1 MKATPA
7 HALPPPAASRHPRAG
22 LSLLEVLVAG
32 GILAVGLAS
41 VSALLPAASA
51 RLGQATQ
58 QDRGGV
64 LAANA
69 RAECVNR
76 GLVAADIFSSATT
89 ACVFGELAGLP
100 ATGVTGSATNL
111 LAQRTGTSTFQL
123 ADDPAFRWGAMLTP
137 ASGGTTSGTAMAG
150 LPATLSIAVFR
161 KAPTISGTIR
171 LTGGTSSPLFRLTS
185 GSIEVWHLSKKTL
198 LDPNE
203 AFRRRF
209 LPACSHVVAL
219 TNPPRWVRVTSSWT
233 MPGPITSGS
242 ENVAGRRSFVVLD
255 PNPLTGSGTTVNVI
269 GFDGLLRVD
278 HHPVTLD

>member
-1 MKATPA
+1 ML
-7 HALPPPAASRHPRAG
+7 ALPPTVASRHPRAG

-58 QDRGGV
+58 QDRAGV

-89 ACVFGELAGLP
+89 ACVFGELAGLSG
-100 ATGVTGSATNL
+100 TGIAGASAN
-111 LAQRTGTSTFQL
+111 LAQRTGTSTFRL

-137 ASGGTTSGTAMAG
+137 ESGGATSGTAMAG

-161 KAPTISGTIR
+161 KGATISGTIR
-171 LTGGTSSPLFRLTS
+171 LTGGTSSPLFQLSS
-185 GSIEVWHLSKKTL
+185 GMLAIRKGSGWESVN
-198 LDPNE
+198 PNE
-203 AFRRRF
+203 AYRRQF
-209 LPACSHVVAL
+209 FPACSHAVAL
-219 TNPPRWVRVTSSWT
+219 TGTSPPRWVWVRVTSSWT

-269 GFDGLLRVD
+269 GFNGLLRVD

>member
-1 MKATPA
+1 ML
-7 HALPPPAASRHPRAG
+7 ALPPTAATRHPRAG
-22 LSLLEVLVAG
+22 LSLLEVLVAC

-51 RLGQATQ
+51 RLGQATE
-58 QDRGGV
+58 QDRAGL

-76 GLVAADIFSSATT
+76 GLVAADIFSTGTT
-89 ACVFGELAGLP
+89 QFSSGTTTCVFGALDQMLVP
-100 ATGVTGSATNL
+100 WVTGSASAV
-111 LAQRTGTSTFQL
+111 LAQRTGTSAFRL
-123 ADDPAFRWGAMLTP
+123 VDDPAFRWGGMLAP
-137 ASGGTTSGTAMAG
+137 ASGSAAAG
-150 LPATLSIAVFR
+150 MPATLSIAVFR
-161 KAPTISGTIR
+161 NAPTISGTIR
-171 LTGGTSSPLFRLTS
+171 LTGGTSSPRFQMTS
-185 GSIEVWHLSKKTL
+185 GSINVWQGSGNVSIN
-198 LDPNE
+198 PNE
-203 AFRRRF
+203 AYRRQF

-242 ENVAGRRSFVVLD
+242 ENVNGRRSFVVLD

-269 GFDGLLRVD
+269 GFDGLVRLD

>member
-1 MKATPA
+1 MY
-7 HALPPPAASRHPRAG
+7 ALPPTAASRHPRAG
-22 LSLLEVLVAG
+22 LSLLEVLVAC
-32 GILAVGLAS
+32 GILAIGLAS

-58 QDRGGV
+58 QDRAGI

-111 LAQRTGTSTFQL
+111 LAQRTGTSTFRL

-137 ASGGTTSGTAMAG
+137 TSGTAAAG

-161 KAPTISGTIR
+161 KAPTISGTIPISQ
-171 LTGGTSSPLFRLTS
+171 TGGTSSPLFQLSS
-185 GSIEVWHLSKKTL
+185 GSISRWQQGSGWASIN
-198 LDPNE
+198 PNE
-203 AFRRRF
+203 AFRRQF
-209 LPACSHVVAL
+209 FPACSHAVAL
-219 TNPPRWVRVTSSWT
+219 TGTSPPRWVRVTSSWT

-242 ENVAGRRSFVVLD
+242 ENVNGRRSFVVLD